1 MVKTYAESIALQ
13 TQAQQATID
22 GHTNLN
28 ETFLSNTNICNIY
41 TWTLNNDNQPA
52 SCSHS
57 FS

>member
-41 TWTLNNDNQPA
+41 T
-52 SCSHS
+52 
-57 FS
+57 